1 MAKPPNP
8 RQEPVPGEVDASHH
22 LPLWVTAVLVVAAIA
37 LLGWFFETVTL
48 VLLLFLAAA
57 SIASLL
63 RPLRRFLLPRHP
75 SLAGLLLGMA
85 LWVGVV
91 GVLALMTLLLGIRL
105 QQELA
110 RWPEIET
117 QIDQMLQ
124 QIALTVGLDYELTL
138 RGILVQ
144 ALNWLAGEDDV
155 LAEMVDRIGVAIV
168 GVVLLVFGSTFLM
181 MEPHGRIT
189 RPIAHM
195 LPAVHR
201 PALLAVFAD
210 IEPRLRWWVLG
221 VTISMTAV
229 GLLAYIGLTIVGL
242 EFALP
247 LAILAGLAEIVPV
260 LGPTIAFLIILLFA
274 ATQDPA
280 LVVGVGIVW
289 LVIQII
295 EPYIIVPTVMRHAVR
310 IPPLVTLF
318 TVVLWAR
325 ILGPLGLLL
334 AVPLN
339 LIIWTFIEHFVLR
352 RRSDGG
358 QG

>member
-1 MAKPPNP
+1 MAQQPDRSQQPT
-8 RQEPVPGEVDASHH
+8 PGEVDTPRR
-22 LPLWVTAVLVVAAIA
+22 LPLWITILVVAAALA
-37 LLGWFFETVTL
+37 LLGWFFHTVTL

-57 SIASLL
+57 AIASLV
-63 RPLRRFLLPRHP
+63 RPLRRYLLPRHP
-75 SLAGLLLGMA
+75 SLAGLLLGLS

-91 GVLALMTLLLGIRL
+91 AILALMVLLLGMRL
-105 QQELA
+105 QQEFA
-110 RWPEIET
+110 RWPEIEA

-124 QIALTVGLDYELTL
+124 HIGMTFGLDDELTL
-138 RGILVQ
+138 RGLLVQ
-144 ALNWLAGEDDV
+144 ALNWLAGEEDV
-155 LAEMVDRIGVAIV
+155 LAEMVDRIGVAVV

-189 RPIAHM
+189 RPLAQM
-195 LPAVHR
+195 LPAIHR
-201 PALLAVFAD
+201 PTILAVFTD
-210 IEPRLRWWVLG
+210 IEARLRWWVLG
-221 VTISMTAV
+221 IMISMIAV

-274 ATQDPA
+274 ATQDPT
-280 LVVGVGIVW
+280 LVLGVAIVW
-289 LVIQII
+289 LIIQII

-334 AVPLN
+334 AIPLN
-339 LIIWTFIEHFVLR
+339 LTIWTFLEHFVLR
-352 RRSDGG
+352 QRAAGA
-358 QG
+358 